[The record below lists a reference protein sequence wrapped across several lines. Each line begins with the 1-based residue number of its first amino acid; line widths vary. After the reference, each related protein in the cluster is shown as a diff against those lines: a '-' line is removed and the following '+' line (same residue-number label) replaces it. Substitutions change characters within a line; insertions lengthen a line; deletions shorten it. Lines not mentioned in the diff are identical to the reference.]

1 MMRDATL
8 MKQLNFNAVRTSH
21 YPNNPRWPEICD
33 EFGLYLIAEADL
45 ETHGIGGMLSNDREW
60 TAAFLDRAQNLVER
74 DKNHP
79 CIIAWSLGN
88 ESGSGPNQAA
98 MSGWI
103 KEYDPTRFVH
113 YEGAQANTRQEDFD
127 QHPDRPYVD
136 VVSRMYNDIATLVR
150 WA

>member
-1 MMRDATL
+1 
-8 MKQLNFNAVRTSH
+8 
-21 YPNNPRWPEICD
+21 
-33 EFGLYLIAEADL
+33 
-45 ETHGIGGMLSNDREW
+45 
-60 TAAFLDRAQNLVER
+60 
-74 DKNHP
+74 
-79 CIIAWSLGN
+79 WSLGN

-150 WA
+150 WANDPHETRPVMWCEYAHAMGNSLGNFYKYWDAIRANDHL